1 MSPSLV
7 ALVTGSSRGIGRSI
21 LLELASLGWN
31 VVVNFNSNQQA
42 GEAVAKQAQEK
53 GVKAMAIQANVA
65 ISSDRIRLFEM
76 VKEHFGRI
84 DLLVNNAGMAPRQR
98 RDLLEVTEE
107 SYDEVMAANLKS
119 AFFLT
124 QSFARWMVELI
135 QSGTIPQA
143 KIINIGSISAY
154 TASPERSEYCLSKA
168 GMGMLT
174 SLFAV
179 RLANQ
184 GVLVYEIRPGI
195 IETDMT
201 SVARNKY
208 DPLIQEGLTPI
219 RRWGQPEDV
228 ARAVRAIAS
237 DEFPFSTG
245 EIINVDGGFHIR
257 KL

>member
-1 MSPSLV
+1 MTPSRV
-7 ALVTGSSRGIGRSI
+7 ALVTGSSRGIGRAI
-21 LLELASLGWN
+21 LLELASLGWD
-31 VVVNFNSNQQA
+31 VVVNFNSNQKA
-42 GEAVAKQAQEK
+42 GEFVAQQAQK
-53 GVKAMAIQANVA
+53 YGVTAVVIQANVA
-65 ISSDRIRLFEM
+65 NSGDRLRLFEM
-76 VKEHFGRI
+76 VKERFGRI

-107 SYDEVMAANLKS
+107 SYDEVMAANLKG

-124 QSFARWMVELI
+124 QAFARWMIELI

-168 GMGMLT
+168 AMGMLT

-201 SVARNKY
+201 NVAKNKY

-228 ARAVRAIAS
+228 ARAVRALAN
-237 DEFPFSTG
+237 DELPFSTG
-245 EIINVDGGFHIR
+245 EIINVDGGFHIQ